1 MELAYCQLNKNCS
14 LLMESKLGAKGN
26 MMQDHLQILFTGHE
40 NFSRGRIDLNII
52 FNVFGD

>member
-1 MELAYCQLNKNCS
+1 MEPAYCQLNKNCS